1 MHKRN
6 LISLNWS
13 LKVVKGIKGSQI
25 MRIIQILVLYFYN
38 ISVIYCKKDKIKC
51 ECGIPLPASKK
62 TKNNARIFNGQDA
75 APMQFPWQ
83 VFLEIKAEINGSTL
97 FGGAVLVSK
106 KHILATAHAFHDHV
120 FPFAR

>member
-1 MHKRN
+1 
-6 LISLNWS
+6 
-13 LKVVKGIKGSQI
+13 
-25 MRIIQILVLYFYN
+25 MRIILILVLYFYY
-38 ISVIYCKKDKIKC
+38 ISVIYCKRDKTKC
-51 ECGIPLPASKK
+51 ECGIPLSASK
-62 TKNNARIFNGQDA
+62 NARIFNGQDA

-83 VFLEIKAEINGSTL
+83 VFLEIKAKINGNTV